1 MTPEEARNAD
11 LVQTFF
17 AALSAGDLEQVRG
30 MLHEQVTWTV
40 MAGSIPGA
48 GEKKGR
54 RAVIDEFL
62 APVRSM
68 FENGDPKVTAQCVIA
83 SGAMVAAE
91 ARGQGRM
98 KNGKAYDNRY
108 AWFIEIRDGKI
119 FALREYLDS
128 HHVSTLM

>member
-1 MTPEEARNAD
+1 MTPEEERNAE
-11 LVQTFF
+11 LVRTFF
-17 AALSAGDLEQVRG
+17 ATLSAGNLEQLRG

-40 MAGSIPGA
+40 MAKTIPGA

-54 RAVIDEFL
+54 TTVVDEFL
-62 APVRSM
+62 APVRSI
-68 FENGDPKVTAQCVIA
+68 FEDGDPKVTAESVIA

-91 ARGQGRM
+91 AKGLGRL
-98 KNGKAYDNRY
+98 KNGKYYDNRY

-119 FALREYLDS
+119 FALREYMDS